1 MVSRKDFPHLMSTD
15 HIGFQIR
22 TLSNLISRKINQM
35 VSEEEE
41 NLTANQSWV
50 LDYLTLHQEQDI
62 MQRDIEKKFSIRRS
76 TASHMLQL
84 MEKNGLI
91 YRQSVAKDARLK
103 QLKLTPKA
111 IAANQRVEERID
123 RMEAKLIRDVAE
135 EDLEI
140 FYMVLERM
148 KKNLGE

>member
-1 MVSRKDFPHLMSTD
+1 MSTD

-84 MEKNGLI
+84 MEKNGYI
-91 YRQSVAKDARLK
+91 RRISAPDDA
-103 QLKLTPKA
+103 
-111 IAANQRVEERID
+111 
-123 RMEAKLIRDVAE
+123 
-135 EDLEI
+135 
-140 FYMVLERM
+140 RM
-148 KKNLGE
+148 KKLIITEKGIEAQRRMKDRLCRFD

>member
-1 MVSRKDFPHLMSTD
+1 MSTD
-15 HIGFQIR
+15 HIVFQIR

-84 MEKNGLI
+84 MEKNGYI
-91 YRQSVAKDARLK
+91 RRISAPDDA
-103 QLKLTPKA
+103 
-111 IAANQRVEERID
+111 
-123 RMEAKLIRDVAE
+123 
-135 EDLEI
+135 
-140 FYMVLERM
+140 RM
-148 KKNLGE
+148 KKLIITEKGIEAQRRMKDRLCRFEDLFQSNITPEDLQYLKKLFKQLEENIK

>member
-84 MEKNGLI
+84 MEKNGYI
-91 YRQSVAKDARLK
+91 RRISAPDDA
-103 QLKLTPKA
+103 
-111 IAANQRVEERID
+111 
-123 RMEAKLIRDVAE
+123 
-135 EDLEI
+135 
-140 FYMVLERM
+140 RM
-148 KKNLGE
+148 KKLIITEKGIEAQRRMKDRLCRFEDLFQSNITPEDLQYLKKLFKQLEENIK

>member
-1 MVSRKDFPHLMSTD
+1 MSTD

-84 MEKNGLI
+84 MEKNGYI
-91 YRQSVAKDARLK
+91 RRISAPDDA
-103 QLKLTPKA
+103 
-111 IAANQRVEERID
+111 
-123 RMEAKLIRDVAE
+123 
-135 EDLEI
+135 
-140 FYMVLERM
+140 RM
-148 KKNLGE
+148 KKLIITEKGIEAQRRMKDRLCRFEDLFQSNITPEDLQYLKKLFKQLEENIK

>member
-1 MVSRKDFPHLMSTD
+1 MPTD

-84 MEKNGLI
+84 MEKNGYI
-91 YRQSVAKDARLK
+91 RRISAPDDA
-103 QLKLTPKA
+103 
-111 IAANQRVEERID
+111 
-123 RMEAKLIRDVAE
+123 
-135 EDLEI
+135 
-140 FYMVLERM
+140 RM
-148 KKNLGE
+148 KKLIITEKGIEAQRRMKDRLCRFEDLFQSNITPEDLQYLKKLFKQLEENIK

>member
-1 MVSRKDFPHLMSTD
+1 MYTD

-84 MEKNGLI
+84 MEKNGYI
-91 YRQSVAKDARLK
+91 QRISAPDDA
-103 QLKLTPKA
+103 
-111 IAANQRVEERID
+111 
-123 RMEAKLIRDVAE
+123 
-135 EDLEI
+135 
-140 FYMVLERM
+140 RM
-148 KKNLGE
+148 KKLIITEKGIEAQRRMKDRLCRFEDLFQSNITPEDLQYLKKLFKQLEENIK

>member
-1 MVSRKDFPHLMSTD
+1 MPTD

-84 MEKNGLI
+84 MEKNGYI
-91 YRQSVAKDARLK
+91 RRISAPDDA
-103 QLKLTPKA
+103 
-111 IAANQRVEERID
+111 
-123 RMEAKLIRDVAE
+123 
-135 EDLEI
+135 
-140 FYMVLERM
+140 RM
-148 KKNLGE
+148 KKLIITEKGIEAQRRMKDRLCRFEDLFQSNITPEDLQYLKKLFKQLEDNIK

>member
-1 MVSRKDFPHLMSTD
+1 MPTD

-84 MEKNGLI
+84 MEKNGYI
-91 YRQSVAKDARLK
+91 RRISAPDDA
-103 QLKLTPKA
+103 
-111 IAANQRVEERID
+111 
-123 RMEAKLIRDVAE
+123 
-135 EDLEI
+135 
-140 FYMVLERM
+140 RM
-148 KKNLGE
+148 KKLIITEKGIEAQRRMKDRLCRFEDLFQSNITPEDLQYLKRLFKQLEENIK

>member
-1 MVSRKDFPHLMSTD
+1 MPTD

-62 MQRDIEKKFSIRRS
+62 MQRDIEKKFPVRRS

-84 MEKNGLI
+84 MEKNGYI
-91 YRQSVAKDARLK
+91 RRISAPDDA
-103 QLKLTPKA
+103 
-111 IAANQRVEERID
+111 
-123 RMEAKLIRDVAE
+123 
-135 EDLEI
+135 
-140 FYMVLERM
+140 RM
-148 KKNLGE
+148 KKLIITEKGIEAQRRMKDRLCRFEDLFQSNITPEDLQYLKKLFKQLEENIK

>member
-1 MVSRKDFPHLMSTD
+1 MPTD

-50 LDYLTLHQEQDI
+50 LDYLNLPQEQDI
-62 MQRDIEKKFSIRRS
+62 MQSDIEKKFSIRRS

-84 MEKNGLI
+84 MEKNGYI
-91 YRQSVAKDARLK
+91 RRISAPDDA
-103 QLKLTPKA
+103 
-111 IAANQRVEERID
+111 
-123 RMEAKLIRDVAE
+123 
-135 EDLEI
+135 
-140 FYMVLERM
+140 RM
-148 KKNLGE
+148 KKLIITEKGIEAQRRMKDRLCRFEDLFQSNITPEDLQYLKKLFKQLEENIK